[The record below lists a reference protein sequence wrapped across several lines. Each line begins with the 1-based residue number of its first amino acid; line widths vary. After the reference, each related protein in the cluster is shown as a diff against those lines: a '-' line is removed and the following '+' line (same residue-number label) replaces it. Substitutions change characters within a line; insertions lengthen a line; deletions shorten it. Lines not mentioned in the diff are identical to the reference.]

1 MGTLGISRETEPVS
15 MCVCIKRFID
25 EELAYVMW
33 GLVSSNFW
41 FGSAGEDPGEPV
53 VEVKFKGSLLLRI
66 CC

>member
-1 MGTLGISRETEPVS
+1 

-53 VEVKFKGSLLLRI
+53 VEVKFKGSLLVNSFLLKGGWSFCSI
-66 CC
+66 QAFN